1 MEHHSFSLPISDP
14 VLIFA
19 IVLMAI
25 MLIPVLLRRTSI
37 PPIVGMIVFGVVI
50 GPYATNVLTNSDV
63 MVLFGK
69 VGLLYIMFL
78 AGLEIEFVSFRKNS
92 KPSIFF
98 GLFTFIIP
106 YVFGYFSAHYL
117 LDFNFIQ
124 ASLVGILLA
133 SNTLIAFPSASRLG
147 ITKTSAATAAVSGT
161 VIADTIVLVLLALLS
176 TLLKGDGNSGFFT
189 FLVTFSVF
197 SFVLF
202 ILLPRLAAWFFKS
215 VTTDGTTQ
223 FLFVLTSL
231 FAAAFASELAG
242 AEPIIGAFFAGLA
255 LNRLIPSTSTLMNRI
270 EFVGS
275 TLFIPFF
282 LISVGMLIRIDV
294 LFEGHE
300 PLLYAAVLIVLAIS
314 SKWLAAFLTRLVF
327 KLTSNE
333 MHVIF
338 GLTSARA
345 AATLAVA
352 LIGLRY
358 DAISNDLFNA
368 TIFLIMFSSLF
379 SSYHTEKYGKRLAIE
394 EMDKV
399 SEAEAPL
406 LQRILVPIANP
417 ATVKKLIDLAIMI
430 HNPKSPE
437 PIFSLSVVKD
447 DHDARKQLAAIKP
460 GLDEVK
466 KHAAASNVKLE
477 TLNRIDLN
485 VTEAIVKSTLEL
497 GASSLI
503 LGWSSRAS
511 DLRNIFGNMFEAI
524 LNETVCQVI
533 ISSLPKP
540 LNTTERILVLVPENA
555 ELEIGFKRWIS
566 AIHTLSRQLST
577 DVTFY
582 ASDKCKTL
590 ANKSMQKKGSPERK
604 KDFGYEP
611 DAFFAEASH
620 PKQSLFVMINS
631 RPHSLSYQQRT
642 WKTTFRI
649 PQMLPDQNVLIIF
662 PEQLEKAF

>member
-1 MEHHSFSLPISDP
+1 MEHHTFSLPVSDP

-19 IVLMAI
+19 IVLLAI

-37 PPIVGMIVFGVVI
+37 PPIVGMIVFGVVV
-50 GPYATNVLTNSDV
+50 GPYATNLLENSDV

-78 AGLEIEFVSFRKNS
+78 AGLEIEFGSFKKNS

-98 GLFTFIIP
+98 GLLTFIIP
-106 YVFGYFSAHYL
+106 YAFGYAAAHYL
-117 LDFNFIQ
+117 LHFNFIQ
-124 ASLVGILLA
+124 ASLIGILLA

-147 ITKTSAATAAVSGT
+147 ITKTSAVTAAVSGT
-161 VIADTIVLVLLALLS
+161 VIADTIVLIFLALLS
-176 TLLKGDGNSGFFT
+176 TLLKGEGNSGFIT
-189 FLVTFSVF
+189 FLISFSVF

-202 ILLPRLAAWFFKS
+202 FALPRMAAWFFKS

-223 FLFVLTSL
+223 FLFVLTVL
-231 FAAAFASELAG
+231 FASAFAAELAG

-255 LNRLIPSTSTLMNRI
+255 LNRLIPSASTLMNRI

-282 LISVGMLIRIDV
+282 LISVGMLIRIDAI
-294 LFEGHE
+294 FQGHE
-300 PLLYAAVLIVLAIS
+300 PLLYAGVLILLAIS
-314 SKWLAAFLTRLVF
+314 SKWLAAFLTRLLF
-327 KLTSNE
+327 KLTSNQ
-333 MHVIF
+333 MHAIF

-358 DAISNDLFNA
+358 EAISNDLFNA
-368 TIFLIMFSSLF
+368 TIFLIMASSLF

-394 EMDKV
+394 EKDKMG
-399 SEAEAPL
+399 EDEAPL

-447 DHDARKQLAAIKP
+447 DHEARKRITAIKP
-460 GLDEVK
+460 GLEEVK
-466 KHAAASNVKLE
+466 KHAAAANVKLE

-485 VTEAIVKSTLEL
+485 VPEAIVKTTLEL

-503 LGWSSRAS
+503 LGWSSQAS
-511 DLRNIFGNMFEAI
+511 NLRRIFGNMFEAI

-555 ELEIGFKRWIS
+555 ELEIGFKRWMSTIN
-566 AIHTLSRQLST
+566 TLSRQLST
-577 DVTFY
+577 EVVFY
-582 ASDKCKTL
+582 ASEQCRALVHKNIPK
-590 ANKSMQKKGSPERK
+590 KSGQDRK
-604 KDFGYEP
+604 QDFGYDPET
-611 DAFFAEASH
+611 FFAEANN
-620 PKQSLFVMINS
+620 PRQTLFIMINA
-631 RPHSLSYQQRT
+631 RPHSLSYRQRQ
-642 WKTTFRI
+642 WKTIFRI
-649 PQMLPDQNVLIIF
+649 PQLLPEQNVLIIY